1 MLRQIEIIMPIV
13 VVLLLGMGLLAL
25 GTATPDLSFVMRQG
39 LFIVIG
45 LVAGVA
51 ILWLGRKRMMS
62 LAYPFYWTTVALLML
77 MRVFGVER
85 NGARSWI
92 RLGPLPEFQPSE
104 LAKLSVILVLAL
116 ALHEK
121 PIRHW
126 GHYFKP
132 AALALLPF
140 ALIFTEPDLGNSLVI
155 AFVTAGILLVR
166 GVPLRHM
173 IVILTLAAVA
183 VPVVLPN
190 LQPHQRARL
199 TSFLNP
205 EADPLGSGYQ
215 VIQSRIAIGSGG
227 ILGKGYRQ
235 GTQSQLGF
243 IPYQYADFVLAV
255 VAEEGGFVATTFLL
269 LLYGLLFWR
278 LVTMAGECPQE
289 RDQLAIV
296 GVLSLI
302 GCEMFINVGVTLGL
316 VPVTGVTLP
325 MISYGG
331 TSIISTILS
340 LAIVYVIHRD
350 RYKDW
355 YLENDK

>member
-1 MLRQIEIIMPIV
+1 MLRQIEIIMPIIV
-13 VVLLLGMGLLAL
+13 ALLLAAGLVTLS
-25 GTATPDLSFVMRQG
+25 TATPDAIFVVRQAMFIAMG
-39 LFIVIG
+39 LAASGVIV
-45 LVAGVA
+45 
-51 ILWLGRKRMMS
+51 WLGRKRLMR
-62 LAYPFYWTTVALLML
+62 LVYPFYGMTVLLLLL
-77 MRVFGVER
+77 MRVFGIER

-104 LAKLSVILVLAL
+104 LAKLAVALVLAL
-116 ALHEK
+116 VLHER

-126 GHYFKP
+126 GHYLKP
-132 AALALLPF
+132 AVLTLIPF
-140 ALIFTEPDLGNSLVI
+140 ALVFTEPDLGNSLVI
-155 AFVTAGILLVR
+155 AFVAAAVLLVR
-166 GVPLRHM
+166 GIPLRHLLIM
-173 IVILTLAAVA
+173 LSLAAVA

-190 LQPHQRARL
+190 LQPHQRARI

-227 ILGKGYRQ
+227 LFGKGYRQ

-243 IPYQYADFVLAV
+243 IPYQYADFVFAV
-255 VAEEGGFVATTFLL
+255 IAEEGGFVATSLLL

-278 LVTMAGECPQE
+278 LVTMASECPQE

-296 GVLSLI
+296 GVLALI
-302 GCEMFINVGVTLGL
+302 GFEMFVNIGVTLGL
-316 VPVTGVTLP
+316 LPVTGVTLP

-331 TSIISTILS
+331 TSVIATIVS

-355 YLENDK
+355 YVESDA